1 MFDVGDR
8 IIGLELPDT
17 FYKLAELLEQDQ
29 FELLLSKNRIKDM
42 HRKQDISLVYLMND
56 AVESFLVFHNA
67 TITGQYKSEYEG
79 GLLAVLDKK
88 EEEYVLVVHQG
99 DSVITLLFEDLL
111 QQNNLYNYGDI
122 GHFWVKGYEYLRQ
135 LEYQFAVIRDKYRF
149 LGSSSCNEKEL
160 VFMRLADFPP
170 VKKYR
175 SVPKA
180 YYVPYPDSIYPEAVS
195 YLMEAA
201 RSVGD
206 RNMERMLK
214 IYQKKP
220 DSLKCNIIASMFH
233 KKSHG
238 RFIDKIINDMRDA
251 ASSYDRRKFD
261 KEEEIQNRKIHEK
274 ALKIMNNF
282 KQKGYECFLYREEP
296 FVYLKDTITYK
307 EHVLVF
313 KNHGLNRKCDIY
325 TITNDGMFYK

>member
-1 MFDVGDR
+1 MEK
-8 IIGLELPDT
+8 LEDGYMLIVNQGGENVFT
-17 FYKLAELLEQDQ
+17 IKFVKL
-29 FELLLSKNRIKDM
+29 S
-42 HRKQDISLVYLMND
+42 
-56 AVESFLVFHNA
+56 
-67 TITGQYKSEYEG
+67 ITSTY
-79 GLLAVLDKK
+79 
-88 EEEYVLVVHQG
+88 
-99 DSVITLLFEDLL
+99 F
-111 QQNNLYNYGDI
+111 NYGCM

-325 TITNDGMFYK
+325 TITNDEMFYK

>member
-1 MFDVGDR
+1 FTIKFV
-8 IIGLELPDT
+8 
-17 FYKLAELLEQDQ
+17 KL
-29 FELLLSKNRIKDM
+29 S
-42 HRKQDISLVYLMND
+42 
-56 AVESFLVFHNA
+56 
-67 TITGQYKSEYEG
+67 ITSTY
-79 GLLAVLDKK
+79 
-88 EEEYVLVVHQG
+88 
-99 DSVITLLFEDLL
+99 F
-111 QQNNLYNYGDI
+111 NYGCM

-195 YLMEAA
+195 YLMETA

-325 TITNDGMFYK
+325 TITNDEMFYK